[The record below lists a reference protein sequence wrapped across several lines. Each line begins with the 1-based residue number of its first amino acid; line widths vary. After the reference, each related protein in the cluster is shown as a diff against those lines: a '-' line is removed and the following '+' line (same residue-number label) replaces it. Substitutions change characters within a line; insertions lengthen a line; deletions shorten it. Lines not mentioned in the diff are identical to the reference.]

1 MFCSK
6 CGHGNDNNASFCSSC
21 GNPIKNEASVV
32 KPSAV
37 TPSATTDKLAFLKNL
52 MRKKWF
58 KILGGVVA
66 VILLAVIAAFYF
78 TSGIVDTA
86 DGFFKA
92 VKDQDLVKARS
103 YLSED
108 FRAATDENA
117 LADFLSKSAIL
128 NVKECS
134 WSNRQMSGDRGELEG
149 SVKTETGGIIPIKM
163 MFVKENGNWKIY
175 AIRKPATGLQSE
187 SSSPTAPSKS
197 AQVALVKQS
206 THDFIV
212 SINKKDMGHFRSTV
226 SRLWQKQHST
236 AQLNRAFKAIMDS
249 GANWSVLDNYEP
261 VMADEATIN
270 SDGVLILTGH
280 YPTEPAKVYFEQ
292 KYINEGLAW
301 KLLGFNIKVK

>member
-6 CGHGNDNNASFCSSC
+6 CGHENDNNSYFCSSC
-21 GNPIKNEASVV
+21 GNPLKKEASVA
-32 KPSAV
+32 P
-37 TPSATTDKLAFLKNL
+37 PSATTDMLSLPKRLLKN
-52 MRKKWF
+52 KWF

-78 TSGIVDTA
+78 TSGIVDAA

-92 VKDQDLVKARS
+92 VKEQDLAKARS

-108 FRAATDENA
+108 FRAGTDENA

-149 SVKTETGGIIPIKM
+149 SVKTETGGVVPIKM

-187 SSSPTAPSKS
+187 SSPPTAPSKS

-212 SINKKDMGHFRSTV
+212 SINKKDMGHFRNTV
-226 SRLWQKQHST
+226 SRLWKKQHST
-236 AQLNRAFKAIMDS
+236 TQLNQAFKAIMDAD
-249 GANWSVLDNYEP
+249 ANWALLDSYEP
-261 VMADEATIN
+261 VLADEATIN
-270 SDGVLILTGH
+270 QDGVLILTGY
-280 YPTEPAKVYFEQ
+280 YPTKPSQVHFEQ
-292 KYINEGLAW
+292 KYIYEGLAW